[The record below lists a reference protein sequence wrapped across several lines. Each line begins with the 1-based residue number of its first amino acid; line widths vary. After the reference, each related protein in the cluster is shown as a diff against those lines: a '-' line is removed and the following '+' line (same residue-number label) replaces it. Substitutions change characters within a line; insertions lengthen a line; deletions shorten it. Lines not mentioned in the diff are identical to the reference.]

1 MQFLKIV
8 AIAVIYFQG
17 VISAPASIEDLDAE
31 CGALGVMKI
40 DKDTLPP
47 GVNPDNVR
55 KCLNHPESL
64 VREKGDKKIFERQCW
79 KGGEYGCSHNGYCWR
94 QCGPSGRWCWA
105 AEEQGFSLLELARL
119 QCHHALWSRQLR

>member
-64 VREKGDKKIFERQCW
+64 VREKGDKKIFELRPQRKVVLGSRGTRLFVARIGKIAMSSCLVV
-79 KGGEYGCSHNGYCWR
+79 KATAMIVD
-94 QCGPSGRWCWA
+94 A
-105 AEEQGFSLLELARL
+105 AARAPGTFM
-119 QCHHALWSRQLR
+119 HK